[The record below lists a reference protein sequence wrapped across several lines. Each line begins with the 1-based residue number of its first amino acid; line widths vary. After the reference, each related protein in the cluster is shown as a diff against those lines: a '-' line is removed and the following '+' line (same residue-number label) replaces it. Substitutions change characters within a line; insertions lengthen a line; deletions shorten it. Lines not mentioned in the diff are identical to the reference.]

1 MDKKVFFC
9 LLIALIFFGLLYY
22 FAVKYSPKVDTVSN
36 EELKHQI
43 ELLEGKINDLSSK
56 RDSIKSSID
65 TSNVKIIEIHEEY
78 NKVRTN
84 IIYQPVDSDYV
95 QFSKYC
101 SDNRGLLDISNAST
115 TKDN

>member
-1 MDKKVFFC
+1 MYKR
-9 LLIALIFFGLLYY
+9 IFFWILLCILIGGILYY
-22 FAVKYSPKVDTVSN
+22 VKSN
-36 EELKHQI
+36 SGNPPNTNEVI
-43 ELLEGKINDLSSK
+43 EKKIDILEGKIDSLSLQ
-56 RDSIKSSID
+56 RDSIRSIID
-65 TSNVKIIEIHEEY
+65 TSRVKIIEIHEEY